1 MKWIIIGMVSL
12 LLTIVDYSIGIESV
26 KLVYGYAV
34 YQLLTTMPFNV
45 VYLCLIFLI
54 ELLIINSFLK
64 LRRIFTIFRHKDK
77 SPM

>member
-1 MKWIIIGMVSL
+1 M
-12 LLTIVDYSIGIESV
+12 LTIVDYGIGIESV
-26 KLVYGYAV
+26 KVIYGYAV

-64 LRRIFTIFRHKDK
+64 LRRILNIFRHKDK

>member
-1 MKWIIIGMVSL
+1 VKWIIIGLVSL
-12 LLTIVDYSIGIESV
+12 MLTIVDYGIGIESV
-26 KLVYGYAV
+26 KVIYGYAV

-64 LRRIFTIFRHKDK
+64 LRRVLNIFRHKDK

>member
-1 MKWIIIGMVSL
+1 MKWIIIGLVSL
-12 LLTIVDYSIGIESV
+12 MLTIVDYGIGIESV
-26 KLVYGYAV
+26 KVIYGYAV

-64 LRRIFTIFRHKDK
+64 LRRVLNIFRHKDK

>member
-1 MKWIIIGMVSL
+1 MKWIIIGLVSL
-12 LLTIVDYSIGIESV
+12 MLTIVDYGIGIESV
-26 KLVYGYAV
+26 KVIYGYAV

-64 LRRIFTIFRHKDK
+64 LRRILNIFRHKDK

>member
-1 MKWIIIGMVSL
+1 VKWIIIGLVSL
-12 LLTIVDYSIGIESV
+12 MLTIVDYGIGIESV
-26 KLVYGYAV
+26 KVIYGYAV

-64 LRRIFTIFRHKDK
+64 LRRILNIFRHKDK